1 MIELIHR
8 HPIIIKVLLTV
19 VTVTFVLTGGWLLGK
34 EETTDYAAKVGRYK
48 ITMQQ
53 YEDSLYRMQEFYR
66 RIYQGNM
73 PEEVMKKLDLGKRA
87 IEALVDK
94 RMLLQEAEKE
104 GISVSDREV
113 ADAVMENKSFQG
125 DDGRFSKARYVEVLK
140 ANGMNPALFER
151 SLRED
156 LIVDK
161 FKKMVKDSVYLSED
175 DVREAYKKQLASQ
188 NKPFKEEEFQAQK
201 QNLWRIQTLIEQEK
215 ALASFM
221 AGLKDS
227 YKVVINPRLLAAS

>member
-19 VTVTFVLTGGWLLGK
+19 VTVSFVLTGGWLLGK
-34 EETTDYAAKVGRYK
+34 EETTDFAAKVGRDK

-66 RIYQGNM
+66 RVYQGNI
-73 PEEVMKKLDLGKRA
+73 PEDVMKKLDLGKRA
-87 IEALVDK
+87 IEALVEK
-94 RMLLQEAEKE
+94 RMVLQEADKL
-104 GISVSDREV
+104 GISVSDKEV

-125 DDGRFSKARYVEVLK
+125 DDGRFSKARYEEVLK

-151 SLRED
+151 SLRDD
-156 LIVDK
+156 LIVEK

-201 QNLWRIQTLIEQEK
+201 QNLWRIQTLVEQEK

-221 AGLKDS
+221 AGLRNS